1 MVKARDGWNEGGNMR
16 WQALGVLALTG
27 LAACAEVDFEDARP
41 GEFEGAVS
49 VYWLEQSTSA
59 SGSGGRFVYVPVPGF
74 ELRFIR
80 PEGEVPRIIAPGV
93 MYTDGGSVPRVA
105 QAFRG
110 FSPWSYGPV
119 YIVHDWLFAARR
131 CVEDPEATPEQLKTR
146 DMSFQETVDIFV
158 ETLKTLER
166 DRRIVGRDFSQE
178 TVASAIAGPISRNL
192 WTRTDAC
199 DENRLSE
206 RDQAVV
212 DRILQQQKTLRTAR
226 VPGQE
231 QVIDGVRVRLVDTIS
246 F

>member
-1 MVKARDGWNEGGNMR
+1 MQRLGAIFM
-16 WQALGVLALTG
+16 ALAG
-27 LAACAEVDFEDARP
+27 LSGCAEVDFESARA
-41 GEFEGAVS
+41 GEFDGAVS
-49 VYWLEQSTSA
+49 VYWLEQSTA
-59 SGSGGRFVYVPVPGF
+59 GSGSGGRFVYVPVPGF

-80 PEGEVPRIIAPGV
+80 PEGSVPAVIAPGV
-93 MYTDGGSVPRVA
+93 MYTDGGSIPRVA

-110 FSPWSYGPV
+110 VSPWSYGPV

-131 CVEDPEATPEQLKTR
+131 CVQDPEATPEQLKTR
-146 DMSFQETVDIFV
+146 DMAFQETVDIFV

-166 DRRIVGRDFSQE
+166 DRRIVARDFSQD

-192 WTRTDAC
+192 WARTDAC
-199 DENRLSE
+199 DENRLSS

-231 QVIDGVRVRLVDTIS
+231 QVIEGVRVRLVDTIS